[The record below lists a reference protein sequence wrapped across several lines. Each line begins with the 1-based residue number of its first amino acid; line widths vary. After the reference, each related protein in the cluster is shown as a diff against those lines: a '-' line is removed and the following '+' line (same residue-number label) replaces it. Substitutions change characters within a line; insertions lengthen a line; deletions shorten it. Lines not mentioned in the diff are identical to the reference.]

1 MAATLHTDRLVLDT
15 PNPGDIQAVFE
26 LCQDPQIQQWLP
38 IASPFERSDAEYF
51 IDSYVP
57 HGEASGAYTT
67 WALRLAAG
75 EPLIGA
81 VEVRLDEAP
90 ASASLGC
97 WIGAPYRGRGLM
109 AEALSAVAAHAFA
122 PHGMGLTEL
131 HWQGLSGNRASAALA
146 DSLGFIADATGPG
159 TFDFRGQ
166 WRDVW
171 AATLRPGVTG
181 PDAATGPVPD
191 AGARAGQ
198 DAPPPAATGS

>member
-15 PNPGDIQAVFE
+15 PDPGDIQAVFE
-26 LCQDPQIQQWLP
+26 LCQDPQIQRWLP
-38 IASPFERSDAEYF
+38 IASPFEHSDAQYF

-67 WALRLAAG
+67 WALRTAAG
-75 EPLIGA
+75 SPLIGA

-109 AEALSAVAAHAFA
+109 AEALSAVVAYAFA
-122 PHGMGLTEL
+122 ADGMGLAEL
-131 HWQGLSGNRASAALA
+131 HWHSLTGNRASAVLA
-146 DSLGFIADATGPG
+146 DSLGFTRDANGPG

-171 AATLRPGVTG
+171 AATLRASITG
-181 PDAATGPVPD
+181 PGAETGPVPD
-191 AGARAGQ
+191 AGAHAGRH
-198 DAPPPAATGS
+198 APPPAATGS